1 MLKISLVGVFMLNDS
16 LNLYYSSPAKEWV
29 EALPLGNGSIGAM
42 VFGKT
47 NTEKICMNSDTLWTG
62 FPRETRIKENTY
74 ENFLKAREL
83 SLKGKYDEAQ
93 DIIEEE
99 CLGNWTQ
106 SYLPLCDI
114 NIKFDT
120 KGCRAKEYKRIL
132 DLSTGIHTITYEKNG
147 VQFKREAF
155 VSNPDNDFIQKY
167 SAVRYLYALGES
179 KKLFVKSKTLADEE
193 RLRFLILKL
202 RLSLNLFFV
211 LFVVTAPIGI
221 SRIISGFCLC
231 INSLLKKRKKA
242 SAF

>member
-1 MLKISLVGVFMLNDS
+1 MLNDS
-16 LNLYYSSPAKEWV
+16 LNLYYSSPAKEWI

-42 VFGKT
+42 VYGKT

-93 DIIEEE
+93 DLIEEE

-114 NIKFDT
+114 DIKFNT

-132 DLSTGIHTITYEKNG
+132 DLSTGIHTVSYIKND
-147 VQFKREAF
+147 VEFKREAF
-155 VSNPDNDFIQKY
+155 VSAPNNAFIQKY
-167 SAVRYLYALGES
+167 SASKKALNFKLSLSTQLKGES
-179 KKLFVKSKTLADEE
+179 FTENDV
-193 RLRFLILKL
+193 LILD
-202 RLSLNLFFV
+202 
-211 LFVVTAPIGI
+211 GI
-221 SRIISGFCLC
+221 CPSDEQDAAERSDFRYRYICPV
-231 INSLLKKRKKA
+231 
-242 SAF
+242 